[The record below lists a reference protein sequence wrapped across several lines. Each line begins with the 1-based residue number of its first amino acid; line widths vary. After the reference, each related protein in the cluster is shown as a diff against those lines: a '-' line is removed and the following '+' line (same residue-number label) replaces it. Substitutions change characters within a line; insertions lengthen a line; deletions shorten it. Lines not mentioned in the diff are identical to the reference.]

1 MIASLAGGSI
11 TLTKNNVDG
20 AEIKDT
26 NDGHRHLCFPLS
38 SHFEYTMYFGTTI
51 QFYNDTIMQS
61 QYISSQTHTLQI
73 RWRRVTPVC
82 REHFRGGEFRSQSL
96 QVFAAAHSAT
106 RGHDQ
111 PAPPN
116 DQSLLSTSSQISSIK
131 RRYAISIISYAICRS
146 SLSVGIRPAEDGIKV
161 SARAVTPSQPLQL
174 RSFPMRCQELN
185 THTRAV
191 RGPPLRSALSLERPF
206 GYEGVH

>member
-82 REHFRGGEFRSQSL
+82 REHFRGGGGSSEVNRFKSSRQPI
-96 QVFAAAHSAT
+96 AR
-106 RGHDQ
+106 RG
-111 PAPPN
+111 
-116 DQSLLSTSSQISSIK
+116 
-131 RRYAISIISYAICRS
+131 
-146 SLSVGIRPAEDGIKV
+146 
-161 SARAVTPSQPLQL
+161 VTISQPHQTINL
-174 RSFPMRCQELN
+174 C
-185 THTRAV
+185 
-191 RGPPLRSALSLERPF
+191 
-206 GYEGVH
+206 